1 MEIRMAKVAIV
12 TDSSAYIPE
21 ELASEFELQIAP
33 LQVIWGDEQFRD
45 GVDIQ
50 PVQFYERLQNAEIMP
65 STSQSTPHAF
75 KEIYKELSS
84 KGFDIFSI
92 HISSK
97 LSGTIDSAQQA
108 KAMLEV
114 KNIEI
119 FDSETAGMALG
130 FQVLTVARAA
140 ANGASLKDC
149 VKIAQKAREN
159 TGILFAVS
167 TLEFLHRGGRI
178 GGGQAFLGT
187 MLNLKPILEVRDGK
201 IEAAGKVRT
210 MNKAVDKVLEIV
222 KAQID
227 NKTPIRIAIQ
237 HANALPAAKIL
248 LDRVLKS
255 FPEKDLVEAVIADVS
270 PGIGTH
276 TGPGVIGIAYMAGL

>member
-1 MEIRMAKVAIV
+1 MTQVAIV
-12 TDSSAYIPE
+12 TDSTAYIPK
-21 ELASEFELQIAP
+21 ELESEYKFQIAP
-33 LQVIWGDEQFRD
+33 LQLIWGEEQFRD

-50 PVQFYERLQNAEIMP
+50 PVQFYEKLQHAEIMP
-65 STSQSTPHAF
+65 STSQATPGAF
-75 KEIYKELSS
+75 KEIYKELLSQ
-84 KGFDIFSI
+84 GYDIFSI

-114 KNIEI
+114 DNIEI

-130 FQVLTVARAA
+130 FQVLAVARAA
-140 ANGASLKDC
+140 ANGASIKDC
-149 VKIAQKAREN
+149 IKIAQKAREN
-159 TGILFAVS
+159 TGVLFAVN

-187 MLNLKPILEVRDGK
+187 MLKLKPILEVREGK

-210 MNKAVDKVLEIV
+210 MTKAVDKVIEIV
-222 KAQID
+222 KSKVG

-237 HANALPAAKIL
+237 HANALPEAHNL
-248 LDRVLKS
+248 LEKVLHS
-255 FPEKDLVEAVIADVS
+255 FPEGDVVEAFIADVS
-270 PGIGTH
+270 PAIGTH
-276 TGPGVIGIAYMAGL
+276 TGPGVVGIAYMAGM

>member
-1 MEIRMAKVAIV
+1 MAQVAIV
-12 TDSSAYIPE
+12 TDSSAYIPK
-21 ELASEFELQIAP
+21 ELASGFELQIAP
-33 LQVIWGDEQFRD
+33 LQVIWGEEQFRD

-50 PVQFYERLQNAEIMP
+50 PVEFYERLQNAEVMP
-65 STSQSTPHAF
+65 STSQATPHAF
-75 KEIYKELSS
+75 KEIYKELVS
-84 KGFDIFSI
+84 KGYDIFSI

-97 LSGTIDSAQQA
+97 LSGTIDSATQA
-108 KAMLEV
+108 KAMLEIE
-114 KNIEI
+114 NIEI

-130 FQVLTVARAA
+130 FQVLSVARAA
-140 ANGASLKDC
+140 ANGASLQDC
-149 VKIAQKAREN
+149 VEIAQKAKEN
-159 TGILFAVS
+159 TGIYFAVS

-210 MNKAVDKVLEIV
+210 MNKAVDKVLEMV
-222 KAQID
+222 KSKVD

-255 FPEKDLVEAVIADVS
+255 FPKEAVVDAVIADVS

-276 TGPGVIGIAYMAGL
+276 TGPGVIGIAYMAGM

>member
-1 MEIRMAKVAIV
+1 MAKVAIV
-12 TDSSAYIPE
+12 TDSSAYIPK
-21 ELASEFELQIAP
+21 ELTSEFELKIAP

-50 PVQFYERLQNAEIMP
+50 PVEFYERLQNAEIMP
-65 STSQSTPHAF
+65 STSQATPHAF

-84 KGFDIFSI
+84 KGYDIFSI

-97 LSGTIDSAQQA
+97 LSGTIDSALQA
-108 KAMLEV
+108 KDMLGIE
-114 KNIEI
+114 NIEI

-130 FQVLTVARAA
+130 FQVLSVARAA

-149 VKIAQKAREN
+149 VRIGKKARES
-159 TGILFAVS
+159 TGIYFAVS

-210 MNKAVDKVLEIV
+210 MNKAVDKVLEMV
-222 KAQID
+222 KSKVD
-227 NKTPIRIAIQ
+227 DKTPIRIAIQ
-237 HANALPAAKIL
+237 HANALPAAQIL
-248 LDRVLKS
+248 FERVLKS
-255 FPEKDLVEAVIADVS
+255 FPKEDMVETVIADVS

-276 TGPGVIGIAYMAGL
+276 TGPGVIGIAYMAGM

>member
-1 MEIRMAKVAIV
+1 MAKVAVV
-12 TDSSAYIPE
+12 TDSTAYIPR
-21 ELASEFELQIAP
+21 ELASEYKIQIAP

-50 PVQFYERLQNAEIMP
+50 PVEFYEKLQNAEVMP
-65 STSQSTPHAF
+65 STSQATPGAF

-84 KGFDIFSI
+84 QGYDIFSI

-97 LSGTIDSAQQA
+97 LSGTIDSAEQA

-114 KNIEI
+114 DNIEI
-119 FDSETAGMALG
+119 FDSENAGMALG
-130 FQVLTVARAA
+130 FQVLAVARAA

-149 VKIAQKAREN
+149 IKIAQKAREN
-159 TGILFAVS
+159 TGVLFAVN

-187 MLNLKPILEVRDGK
+187 MLKLKPILEVRDGK

-210 MNKAVDKVLEIV
+210 MNKAVDKVIEIMKSKV
-222 KAQID
+222 GNQ
-227 NKTPIRIAIQ
+227 TPVRIAIQ
-237 HANALPAAKIL
+237 HANAISEARIL
-248 LDRVLKS
+248 LEKVLKS
-255 FPEKDLVEAVIADVS
+255 LPEGDIVEAVIADVS
-270 PGIGTH
+270 PVIGTH
-276 TGPGVIGIAYMAGL
+276 TGPGVVGIAYMAGM